1 MSAINTTIREK
12 TFKEG
17 VLAEVDQ
24 FEIVRVLGSGGF
36 GAVYL
41 AKDTTSGINVALK
54 VIGKGEEA
62 AAELRKNLQL
72 IHTLTH
78 ENIAKVYPLHRVQL
92 VVNVVSGFAAA
103 FKVTSGDVLSVMEYA
118 PGVTL
123 DKWRLMFEGGRVPNK
138 DALEIVS
145 QVAAAL
151 DHAHGKGIVH
161 RDIKPANVMVET
173 RPRQVPMVRLLDFGL
188 AASAEGTAEKGE
200 ICGTSRYMAPEQ
212 WTGDAQDA
220 RTDQYA
226 LAVMTC
232 ELLTGYV
239 PYEAAFRSDDREI
252 MRTAVTGLDVNL
264 PQKLSTR
271 QRKVLVRALSKKA
284 DERFATCGVFVE
296 AIRVASRLRMRM
308 IVGLIVTFAVLTIAV
323 CAILRGRDWTG
334 SVSPLKSPNTSSEV
348 LTPSPTLISPTPTTV
363 FAESSTV
370 TVASG
375 VSAKQ
380 IPEQILHQEPVTNS
394 IPKTVEKF
402 EQKAEPMSAQE
413 SRECAVPTQKQEH
426 VIAGP
431 EETRRMLTAMKTD
444 LEKRTKAKDD
454 FETLLQLKSIMLSNQ
469 TGLIDRANKKY
480 TDLKSRFQDPDGYQ
494 DIEQI
499 RQRISTTESADIE
512 SIVNEY
518 EKAILEKQKLLSERV
533 GELLISA
540 KNALDKY
547 DWDGF
552 AKFCG
557 DALAIE
563 PGNREA
569 LDLRQ
574 KTDVTAMIQTAKAL
588 AESKRWKEC
597 QLTVKAILELD
608 PNNRQAERLRD
619 RAENGLSTQNSP
631 RAATPQNTLG
641 GARGANGLEI
651 LNQRKADDD
660 WRHPQSGYFK

>member
-1 MSAINTTIREK
+1 MSVINTTIREK

-24 FEIVRVLGSGGF
+24 FEIVKVLGSGAF
-36 GAVYL
+36 GDVYL
-41 AKDTTSGINVALK
+41 AKDTTSGIKVALK
-54 VIGKGEEA
+54 VVGKGEEA

-72 IHTLTH
+72 IHALTH
-78 ENIAKVYPLHRVQL
+78 ENIAKAYPLHKVRQ
-92 VVNVVSGFAAA
+92 VVNVVSEIFET
-103 FKVTSGDVLSVMEYA
+103 FKVSAGDVLSVMEYA

-138 DALEIVS
+138 DSLEIVS

-151 DHAHGKGIVH
+151 DYAHGKGIVH

-188 AASAEGTAEKGE
+188 AASAEGVAAKGE
-200 ICGTSRYMAPEQ
+200 VCGTPRYMAPEQ
-212 WTGDAQDA
+212 WTGDVQDA

-239 PYEAAFRSDDREI
+239 PYEAAFQSGDEDV
-252 MRTAVTGLDVNL
+252 MRVAVTGLDVNL

-308 IVGLIVTFAVLTIAV
+308 IVGLIVTCTVLTIAV

-334 SVSPLKSPNTSSEV
+334 SVSPLKEPNTSPEV
-348 LTPSPTLISPTPTTV
+348 LTPSTTLVSSTSTTV

-375 VSAKQ
+375 VLAKQ

-394 IPKTVEKF
+394 TPKAFEKF
-402 EQKAEPMSAQE
+402 EQKPDLMPSQDPK
-413 SRECAVPTQKQEH
+413 ECAVSTQKQSH

-431 EETRRMLTAMKTD
+431 DVTRRMLTAMEAD

-454 FETLLQLKSIMLSNQ
+454 FMMLLQMKRILLSNQ
-469 TGLIDRANKKY
+469 EDAKQEQRFVRSNAVFRASEEVA
-480 TDLKSRFQDPDGYQ
+480 SRP
-494 DIEQI
+494 
-499 RQRISTTESADIE
+499 
-512 SIVNEY
+512 
-518 EKAILEKQKLLSERV
+518 
-533 GELLISA
+533 
-540 KNALDKY
+540 
-547 DWDGF
+547 
-552 AKFCG
+552 
-557 DALAIE
+557 
-563 PGNREA
+563 
-569 LDLRQ
+569 
-574 KTDVTAMIQTAKAL
+574 AKACPPP
-588 AESKRWKEC
+588 SSPPTCSRC
-597 QLTVKAILELD
+597 Q
-608 PNNRQAERLRD
+608 
-619 RAENGLSTQNSP
+619 
-631 RAATPQNTLG
+631 
-641 GARGANGLEI
+641 
-651 LNQRKADDD
+651 NQRKIKIDVPCDQCGGKGREPCRECGIIRDKRTGEVACEHGEWCKVCGGTGQRNRQGLLSVFVEHCSDCKGKG
-660 WRHPQSGYFK
+660 WQRHTKCQGSGFLVSDCVKCHGSNMISAEVDCPLCVKENKNKGKQK